1 VARWLKGDIM
11 QIGDKIKTIFG
22 NVETVMTVEQS
33 RIITFESLCKNS
45 WYHPTKVFPV
55 YWSETLERHVS
66 VPED

>member
-1 VARWLKGDIM
+1 M

-22 NVETVMTVEQS
+22 NVETLMKVEEA
-33 RIITFESLCKNS
+33 RITTFESFSKNS

-55 YWSETLERHVS
+55 YWSETLQMQVS